1 MAKQK
6 PGASESLYFY
16 ILIFCLQIYF
26 SLMAFYFT
34 FVKSESK
41 NIFMRNVLSAI
52 DRYYKLSNQSKN
64 LIIDEME
71 AFRMKKGEVLI
82 QEHSPSP
89 YLFFIEKGAVK
100 NHYIDEKG
108 NKQVVWFGF
117 EGDICFSLN
126 SYINMSYMHETT
138 ELIEDSLFYRVKISH
153 VKALYTD
160 YCDWANW
167 GRCFIENVFVK
178 TVKELDEYKA
188 LSAKE
193 KYLSL
198 IGNNLNVK
206 KRVPLKDIASYLG
219 VSPVTI
225 SRLRKEL
232 DSH

>member
-1 MAKQK
+1 
-6 PGASESLYFY
+6 
-16 ILIFCLQIYF
+16 
-26 SLMAFYFT
+26 
-34 FVKSESK
+34 
-41 NIFMRNVLSAI
+41 MRNVMSAI
-52 DRYYKLSNQSKN
+52 DRYYKLSSQSKK
-64 LIIDEME
+64 LITGELE
-71 AFRMKKGEVLI
+71 SFRLKKGDVLI
-82 QEHSPSP
+82 HENRPSP
-89 YLFFIEKGAVK
+89 YLYFIEKGAVK

-126 SYINMSYMHETT
+126 AYINMSYMHETT

-153 VKALYTD
+153 VKSLYQD

-167 GRCFIENVFVK
+167 GRCFIEQVFIK

-188 LSAKE
+188 LTAKE
-193 KYLSL
+193 KYLNL
-198 IGNNLNVK
+198 IGNNQNVK

-232 DSH
+232 DNASS